1 MDAVSM
7 TPDVAVR
14 PVLSIR
20 SLSTQFSTPAGV
32 LKAVQDVS
40 LDVLPGE
47 CLGVVGESGSG
58 KSVTFASVMG
68 LIRPPGQV
76 TSGQVLLDGVDL
88 RQLAPEAMRSVR
100 GKRIA
105 MTMQDAL
112 TALNPALTVQQQLL
126 EVILAHDE
134 DVSALP
140 RWQRRRRARE
150 RAIEMMSLVGIPS
163 AETRLNDYPH
173 QFSGG
178 MRQRIMIAIALA
190 CKPRLLIADEPT
202 TALDVTIQAQVLELI
217 ASLRRSLGMTVV
229 LITHDLGVVSE
240 ECDRVI
246 VMYAG
251 QVLAVELDHAGI
263 GFHQPQDGA
272 PEGRFAAARLADE
285 PQRFAALQ
293 RQAHAVDC
301 VHDAALRTGEHLRE
315 AARAL
320 EMLDEIL
327 DTKQGSR
334 AHRSASI
341 ASTQRAW
348 CTPGRNSSGMSLRQ
362 RSWRCEQRE

>member
-88 RQLAPEAMRSVR
+88 RRLAPEAMRLVR

-126 EVILAHDE
+126 EVILAHDD

-140 RWQRRRRARE
+140 RWQRRRKARE

-163 AETRLNDYPH
+163 AETRLDDYPH

-217 ASLRRSLGMTVV
+217 ASLRRTLGMTVV

-251 QVLAVELDHAGI
+251 QVVESGTTAQVIKSPLHPYTRGLLQATPRVENLAAPMRPIAGTVPSLVD
-263 GFHQPQDGA
+263 FPAQCHFYS
-272 PEGRFAAARLADE
+272 RCS
-285 PQRFAALQ
+285 Q
-293 RQAHAVDC
+293 RQDRCLKDIPLEFRPGVHQARC
-301 VHDAALRTGEHLRE
+301 VLVMED
-315 AARAL
+315 
-320 EMLDEIL
+320 
-327 DTKQGSR
+327 
-334 AHRSASI
+334 HR
-341 ASTQRAW
+341 
-348 CTPGRNSSGMSLRQ
+348 
-362 RSWRCEQRE
+362 